1 MICMMVTIVLIAAVG
16 LPVLSG
22 LVLFVL
28 LPACLTYSFVRFD
41 MKYAALLSAV
51 TLLLPMLFAMQ
62 FDLSVFLACV
72 PFAAA
77 LAFAVQQRK
86 GLLFTVSAGVV
97 GEIVAAILLFLS
109 AAWAAVGV
117 DAFFAQI
124 GSVWAE
130 VQEQMAQMLAV
141 YEIPSEVG
149 VMYQQMFLSL
159 LPAMAVCMMAAC
171 SYFAFYLCGVALR
184 RRAAAYAGICRPFS
198 ELKADKSCVFAVVI
212 FFVVSLFVSGVFAKA
227 LVNIVVILAFF
238 LFVCGFSVICFFVK
252 RIQNK
257 PLRVAAFVVLFLT
270 LFVTSYLFLFVGF
283 VDAFL
288 NIRRLFKE
296 QGSE

>member
-1 MICMMVTIVLIAAVG
+1 MICMMATIVLIAAAG

-41 MKYAALLSAV
+41 MKYAAVLSAV
-51 TLLLPMLFAMQ
+51 TLLLPMLFAMR
-62 FDLSVFLACV
+62 FDLSTFLVCV
-72 PFAAA
+72 PLAAA
-77 LAFAVQQRK
+77 LAFAIRRKK

-97 GEIVAAILLFLS
+97 GEIAAAILLFLS
-109 AAWAAVGV
+109 AAWAAGGF
-117 DAFFAQI
+117 DAFYAQI
-124 GSVWAE
+124 GGVWAE
-130 VQEQMAQMLAV
+130 VQEQMAQMLAA
-141 YEIPSEVG
+141 YEIPAEVG
-149 VMYQQMFLSL
+149 TMYQQMLLAL
-159 LPAMAVCMMAAC
+159 LPAMAICMMAAC
-171 SYFAFYLCGVALR
+171 SYFAFYLCSVALR
-184 RRAAAYAGICRPFS
+184 RRDAVYAGICKPFS

-212 FFVVSLFVSGVFAKA
+212 FFVGSLFASGVFAKA

-257 PLRVAAFVVLFLT
+257 PLRVVAFIILFLT

-288 NIRRLFKE
+288 NIRKLSKK